1 MISNEIK
8 NHCCIILITSSI
20 AVLYLLLMQRYR
32 KNKGRQYT
40 QPDFLRAKIFIHK
53 LKRKSV
59 ILVH

>member
-1 MISNEIK
+1 
-8 NHCCIILITSSI
+8 
-20 AVLYLLLMQRYR
+20 MQRYR

-59 ILVH
+59 ILVN